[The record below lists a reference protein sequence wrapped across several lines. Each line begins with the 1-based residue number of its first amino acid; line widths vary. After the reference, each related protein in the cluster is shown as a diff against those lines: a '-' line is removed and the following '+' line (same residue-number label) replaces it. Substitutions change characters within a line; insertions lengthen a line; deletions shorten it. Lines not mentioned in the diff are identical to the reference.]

1 MERSGDDTAGT
12 CTTGVNKSAGEP
24 VSCTVSSELF
34 GIVSDLRLASFG
46 HHLVHRA
53 FDIRN

>member
-12 CTTGVNKSAGEP
+12 STTGVNNSAGEP
-24 VSCTVSSELF
+24 VSCTVSSELL
-34 GIVSDLRLASFG
+34 GTVSDLRFASFG